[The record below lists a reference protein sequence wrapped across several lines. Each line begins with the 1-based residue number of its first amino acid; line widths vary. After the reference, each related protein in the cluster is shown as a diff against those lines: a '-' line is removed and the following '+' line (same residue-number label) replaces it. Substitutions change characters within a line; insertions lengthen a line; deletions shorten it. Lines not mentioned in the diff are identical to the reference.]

1 MLGGHES
8 YVRAHALA
16 ASRLGFEP
24 HIFVVSRRAG
34 TVRTSIG
41 VLHRVAAPPRG
52 RTPVAFQAPLLARA
66 VVRLLDGRPGP
77 HIIHGIAIWSASAV
91 FAARSLGR
99 RGVAAMPVAGAYG
112 TRAYEIGA
120 MQAGLGPHLGL
131 AARLR
136 YRTWL
141 KWVSLVDDRVEGWG
155 YRHARVVVVNY
166 ESVRRIL
173 ADAYGPRLQIRRLP
187 YASPDAFAA
196 PAANGGCAE
205 PAANGG
211 SPEPGGPPLIL
222 AVARHDPR
230 KGLDVL
236 LRALAGVAAAGLEF
250 RAVMLG
256 SGRLLDAHRRL
267 AAELGLGDRVTIA
280 GSVPDVRP
288 YLRACQIFVLPSRRE
303 ASGSVAILEALQWR
317 AAVVASACDGIPE
330 DLIDGRDAL
339 LVAPG
344 SVRPLRDAI
353 AALLQDPERRAALAE
368 RGHERHEQHF
378 SAERMIAGLAEL
390 YAALG
395 VAPARSRLDR
405 TASAT

>member
-1 MLGGHES
+1 M
-8 YVRAHALA
+8 VAR
-16 ASRLGFEP
+16 P
-24 HIFVVSRRAG
+24 WPSRRRCSQGPWYA
-34 TVRTSIG
+34 
-41 VLHRVAAPPRG
+41 
-52 RTPVAFQAPLLARA
+52 
-66 VVRLLDGRPGP
+66 RLLDGRPGP
-77 HIIHGIAIWSASAV
+77 HIIHGIAIWAATAV

-141 KWVSLVDDRVEGWG
+141 QWVSLVDDRVEGMG
-155 YRHARVVVVNY
+155 LPAR
-166 ESVRRIL
+166 SRR
-173 ADAYGPRLQIRRLP
+173 GGRPRVGAPDPRRRLRP
-187 YASPDAFAA
+187 PAPVSAASRTPRRMPSRRRRPTAVA
-196 PAANGGCAE
+196 PE

-353 AALLQDPERRAALAE
+353 AALLRIRRDARRWRRRAASSTSGGSRR
-368 RGHERHEQHF
+368 RG
-378 SAERMIAGLAEL
+378 
-390 YAALG
+390 
-395 VAPARSRLDR
+395 
-405 TASAT
+405 